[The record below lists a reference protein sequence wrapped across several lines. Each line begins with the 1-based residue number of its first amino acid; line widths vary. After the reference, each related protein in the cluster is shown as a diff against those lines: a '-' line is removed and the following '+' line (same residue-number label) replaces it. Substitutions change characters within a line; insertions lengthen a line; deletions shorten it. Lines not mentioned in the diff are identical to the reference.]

1 MQERKKIIRQ
11 KNFRR
16 NLFVFSCIAL
26 PILNFLV
33 LYVYVNFSAI
43 VMAFTNASGVLSFDN
58 FVAFWKELK
67 DEASLLRDA
76 IPNTMITFG
85 IAFIT
90 FPFKVLVSYFIYK
103 KVPFAGFYRI
113 IFFLPTIIF
122 SVALNFIFIYMI
134 GPEGFIA
141 QAIQEWSGLG
151 PDLLADSRT
160 ANFVIWGQMLWLSF
174 PGDLII
180 WGGTFTRIPQDVLES
195 AQIDGVTW
203 WTEFTKIVVP
213 MVWPTVSLQM
223 VLLVCGIFG
232 STGNVWLLTQ
242 GEYGTHTI
250 SSWMYSQ
257 LYGGSLSSSSGVFNY
272 MSAVGLSITVVAI
285 ILSTAVRKWTDK
297 AFEEVEF

>member
-1 MQERKKIIRQ
+1 MQDRKKIIRR
-11 KNFRR
+11 KKFNR

-26 PILNFLV
+26 PLLNFLV
-33 LYVYVNFSAI
+33 LYVYVNFSSI
-43 VMAFTNASGVLSFDN
+43 VMAFTNIRGAFSFDN
-58 FVAFWKELK
+58 FVAFWNELR
-67 DEASLLRDA
+67 DGDSLLRDA
-76 IPNTMITFG
+76 IPNTLITFG

-141 QAIQEWSGLG
+141 QAIKGWTGMG

-195 AQIDGVTW
+195 AQIDGVSW

-232 STGNVWLLTQ
+232 ATGNVWLLTQ
-242 GEYGTHTI
+242 GDYGTHTI

-257 LYGGSLSSSSGVFNY
+257 LYGGSLSSGSGVFNY
-272 MSAVGLSITVVAI
+272 MSAVGLAITVVAI
-285 ILSTAVRKWTDK
+285 ILSTAVRKWTDR

>member
-1 MQERKKIIRQ
+1 MQDRKKIVRR
-11 KNFRR
+11 KKFNR

-26 PILNFLV
+26 PIFNFLL
-33 LYVYVNFSAI
+33 LYVYVNFSSI
-43 VMAFTNASGVLSFDN
+43 VMAFTNVRGELGFDN
-58 FVAFWKELK
+58 FVSFWKELN
-67 DEASLLRDA
+67 DADSLLRDA
-76 IPNTMITFG
+76 IPNTLITFAIG
-85 IAFIT
+85 FVT

-103 KVPFAGFYRI
+103 KVPFSGFYRI
-113 IFFLPTIIF
+113 VFFLPTIIF

-141 QAIQEWSGLG
+141 QAVNGWTGLG

-160 ANFVIWGQMLWLSF
+160 ANLVIWGQMLWLGF

-195 AQIDGVTW
+195 AQIDGVNW

-223 VLLVCGIFG
+223 VLLVCGLFG
-232 STGNVWLLTQ
+232 ATGNVWLLTQ
-242 GEYGTHTI
+242 GDYGTHTI

-257 LYGGSLSSSSGVFNY
+257 LYSGSLSKGSGVFNY
-272 MSAVGLSITVVAI
+272 MSAAGLSITVVAI

>member
-1 MQERKKIIRQ
+1 MQDRKKIIRQ
-11 KNFRR
+11 KKFRR
-16 NLFVFSCIAL
+16 DLFVFSCIAL

-33 LYVYVNFSAI
+33 LYVYVNFSSI
-43 VMAFTNASGVLSFDN
+43 VMAFTNAKGVFSFDN
-58 FVAFWKELK
+58 FVAFWNELQ

-76 IPNTMITFG
+76 IPNTLITFA
-85 IAFIT
+85 IAFVT
-90 FPFKVLVSYFIYK
+90 FPLKVLVSYFIYK
-103 KVPFAGFYRI
+103 KIPFSGFYRI
-113 IFFLPTIIF
+113 VFFLPTIIF

-141 QAIQEWSGLG
+141 KAIHESTGLG

-160 ANFVIWGQMLWLSF
+160 ANYVIWGQMMWLGF

-232 STGNVWLLTQ
+232 ATGNVWLLTQ

-250 SSWMYSQ
+250 SSWMYAQ
-257 LYGGSLSSSSGVFNY
+257 LYGGSLSRSSGVFNY
-272 MSAVGLSITVVAI
+272 MSAVGLVITIVAI

>member
-1 MQERKKIIRQ
+1 MQDMKRIIRRKKF
-11 KNFRR
+11 NR

-33 LYVYVNFSAI
+33 LYVYVNFSSI
-43 VMAFTNASGVLSFDN
+43 TMAFTNASGTFSFDN
-58 FVAFWKELK
+58 FIAFWDELR
-67 DEASLLRDA
+67 DETSLLRDA
-76 IPNTMITFG
+76 IPNTLITFA
-85 IAFIT
+85 IAFVT

-103 KVPFAGFYRI
+103 KIPFAGFYRI
-113 IFFLPTIIF
+113 VFFLPTIIF

-141 QAIQEWSGLG
+141 KAIHEWSGMG
-151 PDLLADSRT
+151 PDLLADSGT
-160 ANFVIWGQMLWLSF
+160 ANFVIWGQMLWLGF

-195 AQIDGVTW
+195 AQIDGVNW

-232 STGNVWLLTQ
+232 ATGNVWLLTQ
-242 GEYGTHTI
+242 GDYGTHTI

-272 MSAVGLSITVVAI
+272 MSAVGLVITIVAI

-297 AFEEVEF
+297 AFTEVEF